1 MSTRSDSEER
11 ETPLAVK
18 LKKRIRRDG
27 PISVAAYMQACML
40 DEEHGY
46 YRRQPAIGAS
56 ADFITAPE
64 ISQVFGEL
72 IGLWCAV
79 VWQQMGS
86 PSQVNLVELG
96 PGRGTLMRD
105 ALRAT
110 RIVQGF
116 HAALA
121 VHLVDKNETLRAVQ
135 QATLADSGV
144 ALNYHS
150 EPSRALMMR
159 SSMADAPTILIA
171 NEFLDALPVY
181 QFEYVR
187 GKWRDR
193 DVGLGGVGDRLAFEP
208 DMTSIVTPASLPD
221 DAAPKEGDVFEA
233 SSQFGVYADEL
244 FRTRAEIA
252 PLAALFID
260 YGHMKTGLGDTL
272 QGIAGQAHVSPFH
285 APGETDLSVQ
295 VDFERFAIECQSAG
309 FETDGPL
316 PQAEFL
322 GRLGIMERASRLMAA
337 NADKA
342 LTIEAGVARLMAPS
356 GMGSRFKAIGLR
368 SPALPPLPGFA

>member
-1 MSTRSDSEER
+1 MSTPPDGEQR
-11 ETPLAVK
+11 ETPLAIK
-18 LKKRIRRDG
+18 LKRRIRRDG

-40 DEEHGY
+40 DDEHGY

-79 VWQQMGS
+79 VWQRMGS
-86 PSQVNLVELG
+86 PPHLNLVELG

-105 ALRAT
+105 ALRAM
-110 RIVQGF
+110 RVVPGL

-135 QATLADSGV
+135 QATLADFGV
-144 ALNYHS
+144 ALAFHT
-150 EPSRALMMR
+150 EASRALMMP
-159 SSMADAPTILIA
+159 SNMAPEPTILIA

-181 QFEYVR
+181 QFEYR
-187 GKWRDR
+187 NGKWRDR
-193 DVGLGGVGDRLAFEP
+193 DVGLGGGGDQLAFEA
-208 DMTSIVTPASLPD
+208 DMTSSVTPPFLPE
-221 DAAPKEGDVFEA
+221 DAAPKEGDVFET
-233 SSQFGVYADEL
+233 STQFSVLADEFL
-244 FRTRAEIA
+244 RTRAELA
-252 PLAALFID
+252 PFAALFID

-272 QGIAGQAHVSPFH
+272 QGVAGQAHVSPFH

-295 VDFERFAIECQSAG
+295 VDFERFAAECRSAG
-309 FETDGPL
+309 LDTDGPL
-316 PQAEFL
+316 PQGEFL

-337 NADKA
+337 NPDKA
-342 LTIEAGVARLMAPS
+342 LAIETGVARLMAPS
-356 GMGSRFKAIGLR
+356 GMGSRFKAIGL
-368 SPALPPLPGFA
+368 STGLAPLPGFA